1 MNARFRTAR
10 TARTRPAGRSFAVT
24 VQDPGRSLAAA
35 SPAPDQAAWEAAV
48 GAYLATKT
56 QHTARAYLFALRGFF
71 ASLPGRLPGSV
82 TVTDLASYR
91 LTLEARGSSPA
102 TVRARLAALSSFF
115 AFASR
120 PQDAAGH
127 SLCASNPVR
136 GIGRPKVGA
145 YGNPRK
151 TPRAAVTAML
161 AALELEA
168 DPQAL
173 RDRALIVT
181 LVLTGR
187 RRAEIAAL
195 CAGDLEADGSGGF
208 RYRYR
213 GKGGKIGLRELP
225 APAAEALAAYLTATG
240 RAGAALEADPKAPL
254 FLSLAGRRRG
264 DALRADGIARI
275 LKRRAREAGLDPSS
289 VLAHGLRH
297 VAAET
302 RRAAGA
308 SVEEI
313 QSFLDHSSL
322 ATTATYLRR
331 TEGTQDLGWQAA
343 WGILRPPAPAATQAE
358 TPAETIA

>member
-1 MNARFRTAR
+1 M
-10 TARTRPAGRSFAVT
+10 AVT
-24 VQDPGRSLAAA
+24 VQEARRSLPVA

-48 GAYLATKT
+48 GAYLSGKT
-56 QHTARAYLFALRGFF
+56 PHTARAYLYALRGFF
-71 ASLPGRLPGSV
+71 EMIPGRLPGSV

-91 LTLEARGSSPA
+91 LALEARGSSPA

-115 AFASR
+115 AFAST

-127 SLCASNPVR
+127 SLCACNPVR
-136 GIGRPKVGA
+136 GIGRPRTAA

-151 TPRAAVTAML
+151 TPRAAVTAIL
-161 AALELEA
+161 AQLDAGPA
-168 DPQAL
+168 DPQAH
-173 RDRALIVT
+173 RDRALIT
-181 LVLTGR
+181 TMVLTGR

-213 GKGGKIGLRELP
+213 GKGGKVGLRELP
-225 APAAEALAAYLTATG
+225 QPAAEALAAYLAATG

-254 FLSLAGRRRG
+254 FLSLAGRTRG
-264 DALRADGIARI
+264 RALCPDGIARI
-275 LKRRAREAGLDPSS
+275 LKRRAREAGLDPAT
-289 VLAHGLRH
+289 VKAHGLRH

-302 RRAAGA
+302 RRSAGA

-331 TEGTQDLGWQAA
+331 TEGTTDAGWKAA
-343 WGILRPPAPAATQAE
+343 WGILRPAP
-358 TPAETIA
+358 PAEMTTAKAIA